1 MIQLLYDMLDIYPG
15 EVKTCA
21 HSKTFSQ
28 MFIATLCVKI
38 QYWKQLR
45 CPSMTEWLNSV
56 QLYNGILLR
65 KKEWITEAHNI
76 LNDSLGNYTY

>member
-45 CPSMTEWLNSV
+45 CPSMTE
-56 QLYNGILLR
+56 
-65 KKEWITEAHNI
+65 
-76 LNDSLGNYTY
+76 